1 MNIYCRLYDTYIMWL
16 IIIYCIP
23 VGPVH
28 IKRWP
33 PGNMKC
39 ERLLVLLFFLLFC
52 LYAVSCIK
60 TSRVKAAS
68 VIQSFYAKFTELRTF
83 NRAVIERARTQGRLA
98 SMFGR
103 RRHFPYI
110 SSSNLGLRAQAQ
122 RQAFNFLIQGGQ
134 KAVVC
139 APSAECILNAWG
151 PVNSP
156 PSSYLY

>member
-1 MNIYCRLYDTYIMWL
+1 M
-16 IIIYCIP
+16 
-23 VGPVH
+23 
-28 IKRWP
+28 
-33 PGNMKC
+33 
-39 ERLLVLLFFLLFC
+39 
-52 LYAVSCIK
+52 
-60 TSRVKAAS
+60 KAAS

-134 KAVVC
+134 KAIRC
-139 APSAECILNAWG
+139 KKRLAIFPSPAGMSLTKLSLAGN
-151 PVNSP
+151 N
-156 PSSYLY
+156 